1 METRAS
7 YVMVGAFV
15 LALVAATFAFVVFLA
30 RVEFEREPNVY
41 LINFTGTVTG
51 LGIASAVRYRGVPVG
66 SVQSIRIDPTDI
78 ARIEVLIDVDPT
90 VPIKED
96 MVASLGLQGITGVAY
111 VQLTGGTQASP
122 PIAVRPGERYPEI
135 ASRPSDLEKIL
146 ENLPKLFEDAIG
158 FVDRL
163 SRLLD
168 DKNQAAIAE
177 TLENVRRL
185 SASLSGDRSGIDK
198 VLAET
203 ALAAQAMRQTAETLD
218 RFTKGLEGKVGP
230 LGDSA
235 NVAMGEMQTTLIELR
250 RATAAFGKLAGDLS
264 GVIAE
269 NRRPLHDFSAN
280 GLYELSQ
287 FVTEARV
294 LVANLARLTQ
304 EIERDPARFFFGDTQ
319 RGYEAR

>member
-1 METRAS
+1 
-7 YVMVGAFV
+7 
-15 LALVAATFAFVVFLA
+15 
-30 RVEFEREPNVY
+30 
-41 LINFTGTVTG
+41 
-51 LGIASAVRYRGVPVG
+51 VRYRGVPIG
-66 SVQSIRIDPTDI
+66 SVQSITIDPADI
-78 ARIEVLIDVDPT
+78 ARIRVLIDVDPT
-90 VPIKED
+90 VPIKAD
-96 MVASLGLQGITGVAY
+96 MVATLGLQGVTGVAY
-111 VQLTGGTQASP
+111 VQLIGGTQASP
-122 PIAVRPGERYPEI
+122 PLTVRSGERYPEI
-135 ASRPSDLEKIL
+135 ASRQSDLEKIL

-185 SASLSGDRSGIDK
+185 SASLTGDRSGIDK

-218 RFTKGLEGKVGP
+218 RFTKGLEGKVAP